1 MRFMFI
7 IKTGHAAPPSPELI
21 EAMHALAQ
29 REVKAGR
36 MIQDGGLMPPQAG
49 GEVRLARGKLMV
61 LDGPFTE
68 TKEFIG
74 GYAIFELPDRDAA
87 VASAVEFLKLHQEF
101 MPEWEGSCEIR
112 EVAGSQV
119 ELIRSAGGG

>member
-7 IKTGHAAPPSPELI
+7 IKTAHAGAPTPELL
-21 EAMHALAQ
+21 EAMHTLAQ

-36 MIQDGGLMPPQAG
+36 MIHDGGLMPPQAG
-49 GEVRLARGKLMV
+49 GEVRLARGKLMIT
-61 LDGPFTE
+61 DGPFTE
-68 TKEFIG
+68 TKELIG

-101 MPEWEGSCEIR
+101 MPEWEGGCEIR

-119 ELIRSAGGG
+119 ELIRSAAGG

>member
-7 IKTGHAAPPSPELI
+7 IKAPTAAAPTPELI
-21 EAMHALAQ
+21 EAMHALAE

-36 MIQDGGLMPPQAG
+36 MIDDGGLMPRDTGA
-49 GEVRLARGKLMV
+49 EVRLAGGKLIV

-68 TKEFIG
+68 TKELIG
-74 GYAIFELPDRDAA
+74 GYAVFELPDRDAA
-87 VASAVEFLKLHQEF
+87 VQAALDFMQLHQQF
-101 MPEWEGSCEIR
+101 MPEWEGVCEVR

-119 ELIRSAGGG
+119 ELIRGGGGG